1 MYHSFTDRP
10 GLKDVTDIQKLYEK
24 ISSALKLEVGTNHPD
39 DDSLLS
45 KLQQLIWIVRNL
57 NNQHIAVLNKFKSSA
72 PDVEFPALHKE
83 LFSVD
88 CLENS

>member
-1 MYHSFTDRP
+1 MFCLFADRP
-10 GLKDVTDIQKLYEK
+10 GLKDLNDIQKLYEK
-24 ISSALKLEVGTNHPD
+24 ISSALKVEIGANHQD

-45 KLQQLIWIVRNL
+45 KLQQLIWIVRSL

-72 PDVEFPALHKE
+72 PEVEFPALHKE

>member
-1 MYHSFTDRP
+1 M
-10 GLKDVTDIQKLYEK
+10 KDIQKLYEK
-24 ISSALKLEVGTNHPD
+24 ISSALKLETGTNHQD

-45 KLQQLIWIVRNL
+45 KLQQLIWIARNL
-57 NNQHIAVLNKFKSSA
+57 NNQHIAVLNKFKNSA

>member
-1 MYHSFTDRP
+1 MLCFVSDRP
-10 GLKDVTDIQKLYEK
+10 GLKDLSDIQKLYEK
-24 ISSALKLEVGTNHPD
+24 ISSALKMEIGSNHQED
-39 DDSLLS
+39 DNFLS

-57 NNQHIAVLNKFKSSA
+57 NNQHIAVLNKFKNSA
-72 PDVEFPALHKE
+72 PDIEFPALHKE